1 MQRIK
6 ALLNFARTTPEN
18 LLARGR
24 RVLTSLYVHPAY
36 STPPVDKVDLEA
48 ALDQLAHWNVE
59 VLDGSGKA
67 FAARNQ
73 QVRVVV
79 EMLRRLAHYAEAACE
94 GNMETFLS
102 SGFDP
107 APTKRT
113 QTPPKSK
120 AIRKIVAGKNP
131 GQALITL
138 VCDPEAYSYQV
149 RWTSAGIE
157 AADDAWDSKHAGNTR
172 PATLIE
178 NLTPGTTYIFQVR
191 SVLAFGSGAW
201 SDPVTHICT

>member
-48 ALDQLAHWNVE
+48 ALDQLAHWNLE
-59 VLDGSGKA
+59 VLDGGRKA
-67 FAARNQ
+67 FAARKE
-73 QVRVVV
+73 QVRVVG

-113 QTPPKSK
+113 QTPPRSK
-120 AIRKIVAGKNP
+120 AIRKIVAGEKP
-131 GQALITL
+131 GQVFIT
-138 VCDPEAYSYQV
+138 VMFDPEAYSYEV
-149 RWTSAGIE
+149 RWTSAGID
-157 AADDAWDSKHAGNTR
+157 AADEAWDSKYAGHTR
-172 PATLIE
+172 PACVIE
-178 NLTPGTTYIFQVR
+178 NLTPGTMYIFQVR
-191 SVLAFGSGAW
+191 SLLAFGSGAW